1 MPIWLYM
8 KKKGVSIFKKQL
20 YVCGPYLTVAA
31 AAGLHYTT
39 YPYIDSS
46 YNCTCMLPAS
56 VTSLHCSICPQ

>member
-39 YPYIDSS
+39 YPYR
-46 YNCTCMLPAS
+46 
-56 VTSLHCSICPQ
+56 